1 MDTYTEAVQKLYVA
15 YFSRPADPAGLTYW
29 KQVVS
34 NAQGDISA
42 VAAAF
47 AASQEYRDTYA
58 GKSGVAVIDTIYRN
72 LFGRTPEPAGLEYWG
87 NALDTGAI
95 TVDNAVQRISVA
107 AAGDDIISFAS
118 KVAASDAFTNALDTP
133 FEADGYAGMKA
144 NTVAKEWLA
153 GITTGTALAKAIE
166 PIALAQ
172 VISKAAQ
179 AGPLVVLPN
188 SLTAEKDTLT
198 GTEGKDRFFGAIDTT
213 ADSRWHTLGPSDVID
228 GGAGED
234 TLVIAAYT
242 RLDGMMLVGGK
253 NIETLELVGTGT
265 VWMDSADLAGVRL
278 IDGSG
283 SGGVLG
289 ITAGT
294 GVTVKGGAADDS
306 LSARGANA
314 VLQGGAGKDVLKV
327 YGVAASAVT
336 LTGGQGEDKFDVS
349 EFRAANAGAAVTITD
364 LAKGERIAFAS
375 SASADFVSSRV
386 TLIDEATFDN
396 YASEAARAADAKAA
410 SHGIAW
416 FQYRGNTFIVQDID
430 GNGNFDGGVD
440 IIVKLTGLVDLST
453 ASFNKESAGTLML
466 V

>member
-15 YFSRPADPAGLTYW
+15 YFSRPADPAGLAYW

-34 NAQGDISA
+34 DAKGDVSA
-42 VAAAF
+42 IAAAF

-58 GKSGVAVIDTIYRN
+58 GKSGVDVIDTIYRN

-87 NALDTGAI
+87 KALDTGAI
-95 TVDNAVQRISVA
+95 TVDNAVQRISLA
-107 AAGDDIISFAS
+107 AAGDDTISFAS
-118 KVAASDAFTNALDTP
+118 KVAASDAFTSALDMP
-133 FEADGYAGMKA
+133 FEADAYVGVKA
-144 NTVAKEWLA
+144 NAVAKEWLA

-166 PIALAQ
+166 PVALAQ
-172 VISKAAQ
+172 IISKAAQ
-179 AGPLVVLPN
+179 AGPLVVRDDV
-188 SLTAEKDTLT
+188 LTAGKDSLT
-198 GTEGKDRFFGAIDTT
+198 GTDGKDRFYGSID
-213 ADSRWHTLGPSDVID
+213 AGSDSQWHTLGPDDAID
-228 GGAGED
+228 GAAGED

-242 RLDGMMLVGGK
+242 RLDGMMFAKVK
-253 NIETLELVGTGT
+253 NIETLELFGTGT
-265 VWMDSADLAGVRL
+265 VWMDSADVAGVRL

-294 GVTVKGGAADDS
+294 GVTVKGGAADD
-306 LSARGANA
+306 LLNARGANA
-314 VLQGGAGKDVLKV
+314 VLQGGAGNDILKV
-327 YGVAASAVT
+327 YGVAASAVI
-336 LTGGQGEDKFDVS
+336 LTGGAGEDKFDVS
-349 EFRAANAGAAVTITD
+349 EFRAANAGAAATIMD
-364 LAKGERIAFAS
+364 LAKGERIAFAT

-396 YASEAARAADAKAA
+396 YAAEAARAADAKAA

-440 IIVKLTGLVDLST
+440 IIVRLTGLVDLST
-453 ASFNKESAGTLML
+453 ASFNKESSGTLML